1 MRASFLSYEDHRLI
15 YFRRRHELDSSSARR
30 RPPNLPAATAIRGD
44 TRQQAHRALG
54 RAQRS
59 VRAHTV
65 GLRAPG
71 HGPSVREQARPRGP
85 HDLLGA
91 AGAAVLVATVSLR
104 YQYHISSSP
113 DERQQTTCPPRCK
126 SDQLNQSST
135 VRRKAVGF
143 QTRLCRLEKGC
154 AGSIFSATRTVTE
167 HATGPTVFAFHPR
180 AFRKEIAGRECNL
193 AGILLNGKVHAV
205 VST

>member
-1 MRASFLSYEDHRLI
+1 M
-15 YFRRRHELDSSSARR
+15 
-30 RPPNLPAATAIRGD
+30 
-44 TRQQAHRALG
+44 
-54 RAQRS
+54 
-59 VRAHTV
+59 
-65 GLRAPG
+65 GLRAAG
-71 HGPSVREQARPRGP
+71 YGPSVREQARAHGT

-104 YQYHISSSP
+104 YQYHIPSSP

-126 SDQLNQSST
+126 SAQLNQSST
-135 VRRKAVGF
+135 ARRKAVGF

-154 AGSIFSATRTVTE
+154 VGSMFPATRSVTE
-167 HATGPTVFAFHPR
+167 HATGPTVFVIHPR

-193 AGILLNGKVHAV
+193 AGILLNGEVHAV